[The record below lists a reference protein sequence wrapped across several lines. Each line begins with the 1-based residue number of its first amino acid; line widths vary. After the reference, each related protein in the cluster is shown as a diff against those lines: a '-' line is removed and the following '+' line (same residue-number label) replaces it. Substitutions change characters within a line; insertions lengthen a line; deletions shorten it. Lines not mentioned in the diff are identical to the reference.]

1 VSDGEQRETLRIDV
15 GAYARE
21 LERQRNDLLS
31 EATQL
36 RVAVDQ
42 LLAER
47 EELRRQLADAK
58 GEPAAA

>member
-1 VSDGEQRETLRIDV
+1 MSDGEQREPFRIDV

-21 LERQRNDLLS
+21 LEKQRNELLH

-42 LLAER
+42 LMTER
-47 EELRRQLADAK
+47 EELRRQLAEVK

>member
-1 VSDGEQRETLRIDV
+1 MSETLKVDV
-15 GAYARE
+15 VAYARGVE
-21 LERQRNDLLS
+21 EQRNAALNQ
-31 EATQL
+31 AAQL
-36 RVAVDQ
+36 QAAVDQ

>member
-1 VSDGEQRETLRIDV
+1 MSDGEQRETFRIDV

-21 LERQRNDLLS
+21 LEKQRNDLLH

-42 LLAER
+42 LLGER
-47 EELRRQLADAK
+47 EELRRQLAEVK